1 MPEIVEKSELKIHPT
16 KQTIDKPLGLP
27 RPFDDKNGIYVLTGG
42 QGSGKSTWLHSALT
56 CRKKDGKIFAGCFT
70 RVFYATPEE
79 VMDSEENHPFR
90 NHVKTRLFHTFNKE
104 MLENVIEQAL
114 EVKRQGHNSLLV
126 IDDFTEEL
134 SSLDTIR
141 HLKKIIN
148 KHRHYHLSILITSL
162 NMRAIPRMIRS
173 LIDMFVIFK
182 PKGLIEMESYME
194 EIFGLNKKQMMEVFD
209 FVFDEPHNFL
219 MYNNKTGEFYR
230 NFDRFTIR

>member
-1 MPEIVEKSELKIHPT
+1 
-16 KQTIDKPLGLP
+16 
-27 RPFDDKNGIYVLTGG
+27 
-42 QGSGKSTWLHSALT
+42 
-56 CRKKDGKIFAGCFT
+56 
-70 RVFYATPEE
+70 
-79 VMDSEENHPFR
+79 MDSEENHPFR
-90 NHVKTRLFHTFNKE
+90 NHVKSRLFHNFNKE

-114 EVKRQGHNSLLV
+114 EVKRQKGSSLLV

-173 LIDMFVIFK
+173 LVGTYIIFK
-182 PKGLIEMESYME
+182 PRGLIEMEHYME
-194 EIFGLNKKQMMEVFD
+194 EIFGLNKKQMTEVFD